1 MKKYKSRIGIEN
13 LIIFGLLCI
22 FNFYTLFEIEFQ
34 NKMILLTV
42 VLLMFCPII
51 ICWFGL
57 KTTSYVID
65 ENSLH
70 IKSSFFYKE
79 KIDINNIR
87 KIQELTNI
95 TSAPAASIKRLEIA
109 YNKYDSIMISPKNQ
123 DQFIQD
129 ILVINNQIQVN
140 LK

>member
-22 FNFYTLFEIEFQ
+22 MNFYALFEIEFQ
-34 NKMILLTV
+34 NKLILLTV
-42 VLLMFCPII
+42 VLFMFCPII
-51 ICWFGL
+51 ICWLGL

-87 KIQELTNI
+87 IIQELTNI
-95 TSAPAASIKRLEIA
+95 TSAPAASIKRLEIV
-109 YNKYDSIMISPKNQ
+109 YNK
-123 DQFIQD
+123 
-129 ILVINNQIQVN
+129 
-140 LK
+140 